1 MRMIDPL
8 LMEFDRESA
17 TTRKLL
23 ERVPDGRLDWAPHPR
38 SMTLGK
44 LAMHVATLPEWAKS
58 LLGDGFDLAAAP
70 LDPSRAV
77 PEHASGIVER
87 FDKVVAEAKAV
98 LAQLDD
104 AKAVG
109 GWSLTMGPKTLF
121 TMPRIAV
128 VRNFILNHVIHHR
141 GQLSVYLRLL
151 DVPLPPIY
159 GPTADENPFA

>member
-1 MRMIDPL
+1 MKLIDPFI
-8 LMEFDRESA
+8 MEFDRESA
-17 TTRKLL
+17 TTRRLL
-23 ERVPDGRLDWAPHPR
+23 ERVPDGKLDWAPHPK
-38 SMTLGK
+38 SFTLGR
-44 LAMHVATLPEWAKS
+44 LAMHVATLPEFTKS
-58 LLGDGFDLAAAP
+58 LLGDGFDFAAAP
-70 LDPSRAV
+70 PDPSRGV
-77 PEHASGIVER
+77 PERASGIVER
-87 FDKVVAEAKAV
+87 FDKVVVEAKTV

-104 AKAVG
+104 AKA
-109 GWSLTMGPKTLF
+109 MGAWCLSIGPRTLF

>member
-8 LMEFDRESA
+8 IMEFDRESA

-23 ERVPDGRLDWAPHPR
+23 ERVPDGKLDWAPHPK
-38 SMTLGK
+38 SFTLGR
-44 LAMHVATLPEWAKS
+44 LAMHVATLPEFTKS
-58 LLGDGFDLAAAP
+58 LLGAGFDVAAGLP
-70 LDPSRAV
+70 DPSRSV
-77 PEHASGIVER
+77 PERASGIVER

-98 LAQLDD
+98 LVQLDD
-104 AKAVG
+104 AKAMG
-109 GWSLTMGPKTLF
+109 NWSLSMGPKTLF

-128 VRNFILNHVIHHR
+128 MRNFILNHVIHHR

-159 GPTADENPFA
+159 GPTADESPFA

>member
-1 MRMIDPL
+1 MRMIDPY
-8 LMEFDRESA
+8 LMEFDRECA

-23 ERVPDGRLDWAPHPR
+23 LRVPEGKLDWTPHPK

-44 LAMHVATLPEWAKS
+44 LAMHVATLPEFTKS
-58 LLGDGFDLAAAP
+58 LTAGGFDAAASTI
-70 LDPSRAV
+70 DRSV
-77 PEHASGIVER
+77 PERASGIVER
-87 FDKVVAEAKAV
+87 FDKVVEDAKRV
-98 LAQLDD
+98 LAGLDD
-104 AKAVG
+104 AKAME
-109 GWSLTMGPKTLF
+109 GWSLSVGAKTLF

-128 VRNFILNHVIHHR
+128 VRSFILNHSIHHR

>member
-8 LMEFDRESA
+8 IMELDRECA
-17 TTRKLL
+17 TTRRLL
-23 ERVPDGRLDWAPHPR
+23 ERVPDGKLDWAPHPR
-38 SMTLGK
+38 SSTLGR
-44 LAMHVATLPEWAKS
+44 LAMHVATLPEFTKS
-58 LLGDGFDLAAAP
+58 LLGDGFDAAAAP
-70 LDPSRAV
+70 DPARNV
-77 PEHASGIVER
+77 PERASGIVER
-87 FDKVVAEAKAV
+87 FDKVVVEAKAA
-98 LAQLDD
+98 LAQIDD
-104 AKAVG
+104 AKA
-109 GWSLTMGPKTLF
+109 MGDWRLSIGSKTLF

>member
-1 MRMIDPL
+1 MRMIDPFI
-8 LMEFDRESA
+8 MELDRECA

-23 ERVPDGRLDWAPHPR
+23 ERVPDGKLDWAPHPK
-38 SMTLGK
+38 SSTLGR
-44 LAMHVATLPEWAKS
+44 LAMHVATLPEFAKA
-58 LLGDGFDLAAAP
+58 LLGDGFDAAAAP
-70 LDPSRAV
+70 LDPARSV
-77 PEHASGIVER
+77 PERASGIVER
-87 FDKVVAEAKAV
+87 FDKVVVEAKAA

-104 AKAVG
+104 ARAMG
-109 GWSLTMGPKTLF
+109 AWRLSFGPKTLF